1 MSENNPNIWRLQTR
15 LDTAGLIA
23 ALKHENTGIRKRA
36 AAALRT
42 LGVTDAVPAL
52 KEALAQEKDEATREA
67 ISAALEALTATE
79 AQADAE
85 RETGAEDTAKATPE
99 PSSELQKLIVQL
111 KSRDESVLRPVIHQL
126 AELGDKLAAEPLVVL
141 FNDKKLSADIRLEIA
156 EALVKLESAPS
167 EVALLAALRSP
178 DWHIRRNGAAIL
190 GQSRADWAVKPLAQ
204 ILDDPVEIV
213 RKTARAALRR
223 IGTAQAVQVL
233 KAASPLHAKPK
244 EKAPPPKPAAKT
256 KPLKAKTPPEK
267 PAADEPDESER
278 TFSQA
283 KGLLSRLREDAQSE
297 LEQRAQEP
305 TIAARRDDMRDAIE
319 NARKELEAKLAAET
333 ASAAKEKAEQVQ
345 SSAEE
350 DEDGGE
356 KASGGKPISWPR
368 RQPNLQQH
376 TAPTQPLD
384 PSRVEHLDNAQSED
398 ESNKGGDD
406 SAS

>member
-15 LDTAGLIA
+15 FDTAGLIA

-42 LGVTDAVPAL
+42 LGITDAVPAL
-52 KEALAQEKDEATREA
+52 KEALAQEKDAETREA
-67 ISAALEALTATE
+67 ISAALEALSTETKAETETE
-79 AQADAE
+79 AGAKDA
-85 RETGAEDTAKATPE
+85 AKATPE
-99 PSSELQKLIVQL
+99 PSSELQKLIGQL
-111 KSRDESVLRPVIHQL
+111 KSRDESVLLPVIHQL

-156 EALVKLESAPS
+156 EALIKLESAPS

-190 GQSRADWAVKPLAQ
+190 GQSRADWAVKPLAK
-204 ILDDPVEIV
+204 ILDDPNEIV

-223 IGTAQAVQVL
+223 IGTAQAIQAL
-233 KAASPLHAKPK
+233 KDASPLNAKPE
-244 EKAPPPKPAAKT
+244 EKAPPQKPAAKT

-283 KGLLSRLREDAQSE
+283 KGLLSRLREDIQSE

-305 TIAARRDDMRDAIE
+305 TMAVRREDMRDAIE
-319 NARKELEAKLAAET
+319 NARKELEAKLAAES
-333 ASAAKEKAEQVQ
+333 ASKAKEKAEAQ
-345 SSAEE
+345 SEDNAE
-350 DEDGGE
+350 DDGE

-368 RQPNLQQH
+368 RSPNLKQH

-384 PSRVEHLDNAQSED
+384 PSRVEHLDNAESEGD
-398 ESNKGGDD
+398 GEEGDD